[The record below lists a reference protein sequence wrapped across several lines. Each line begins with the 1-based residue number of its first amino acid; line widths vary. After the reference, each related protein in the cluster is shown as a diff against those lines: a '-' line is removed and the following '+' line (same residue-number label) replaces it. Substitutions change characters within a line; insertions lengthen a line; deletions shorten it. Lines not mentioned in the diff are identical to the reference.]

1 MDRFLSI
8 DEIIDICHFTS
19 ATVMEWITKGKLP
32 ASRNAKGEYQVNQYD
47 LVRFLQRAHLM
58 VPESLITE
66 GQLKIL
72 IVDDE
77 AGMRRM
83 LKANLLSALPGVLI
97 EESGEGFH
105 GGWRAHAFIPN
116 LILLD
121 LILPGMDGFQ
131 LCQFIRKK
139 VEFKDTKILV
149 ITGLRD
155 DEALTKIMDYGAD
168 GYLIKPFSIAEL
180 KEKILDFF
188 PEYKTMDQSA

>member
-1 MDRFLSI
+1 MDRFLST
-8 DEIIDICHFTS
+8 DDIVRMCHFTE
-19 ATVMEWITKGKLP
+19 TTILEWITKGKLP
-32 ASRNAKGEYQVNQYD
+32 ASRNAEGEYQITEYD

-58 VPESLITE
+58 VPEELIRDE
-66 GQLKIL
+66 QLKVL
-72 IVDDE
+72 IIDDE

-83 LKANLLSALPGVLI
+83 LRANLLSVLPGVLI

-131 LCQFIRKK
+131 LCQFIRGKH
-139 VEFKDTKILV
+139 EFKDTKILV

-155 DEALTKIMDYGAD
+155 HEALSKIMDYGAD
-168 GYLIKPFSIAEL
+168 GYLIKPFTIAEL
-180 KEKILDFF
+180 KNKIHEFF
-188 PEYKTMDQSA
+188 PTNEITEKSA